1 MSPSPFEALAE
12 LLLASE
18 KAHRDGIARYAE
30 LVSTTLGRGGTIF
43 FAGNG
48 GSAADAQHCA
58 AEYVVRYGATPRRA
72 LPAIAL
78 GTNHAL
84 LTAAS
89 NDFGFEQSFARELQA
104 LAAPGDLLVL
114 HSTSGRSP
122 NLVAAA
128 RAARDAGAMVVAL
141 LGRDGG
147 PLRSD
152 ADLAIVIAHDDTGRI
167 QLVHMA
173 IEHYVVGLVEDAL
186 PRTSA

>member
-1 MSPSPFEALAE
+1 MTPTPFEALAE
-12 LLLASE
+12 LLVASE
-18 KAHRDGIARYAE
+18 KAHRDAIGRYAE
-30 LVSTTLGRGGTIF
+30 LVSATLSRGGTIF
-43 FAGNG
+43 FGGNG

-58 AEYVVRYGATPRRA
+58 AEYVVRYGATRRA

-78 GTNHAL
+78 GTNPSL

-89 NDFGFEQSFARELQA
+89 NDFGFEHAFAREIEA
-104 LAAPGDLLVL
+104 LAAPGDLVVL

-122 NLVAAA
+122 NLLTAA
-128 RAARDAGAMVVAL
+128 RTARDAGATVVAL

-147 PLRSD
+147 PLRSLV
-152 ADLAIVIAHDDTGRI
+152 DLPIVIAHDDTGRI